1 MHTTIAASSANRW
14 KTPRFYE
21 YLLVAHPDA
30 AVNNKIC
37 REKQNFYNEYGQKV
51 SIKTQPHITVA
62 NFIALEAMEETIIR
76 YIHRICSNRQ
86 SFNVSLNNYSGFPPH
101 TVYLRVQDAQPFKE
115 LANELSVIDSYVRAN
130 GCPPAHLI
138 KTPHLTIARRIPENV
153 YQKALKDYS
162 QKIFHETFLVD
173 ELLLL
178 RRSNQYD
185 ACKTVNVF
193 RLQPHA
199 NNLFN

>member
-1 MHTTIAASSANRW
+1 MHTAIVPPSANRW
-14 KTPRFYE
+14 QTPQFYE
-21 YLLVAHPDA
+21 YLLVAHPDE
-30 AVNNKIC
+30 AVNNKVWQ
-37 REKQNFYNEYGQKV
+37 EKQNFYNEYGQKI
-51 SIKTQPHITVA
+51 SIKTQPHITIA
-62 NFIALEAMEETIIR
+62 NFLALEAMEETIIR
-76 YIHRICSNRQ
+76 YVHRICSTRQ
-86 SFNVSLNNYSGFPPH
+86 SFDVSLNNFSGFPPH

-138 KTPHLTIARRIPENV
+138 KTPHLTIARRLAGDV
-153 YQKALKDYS
+153 YQKALMDYS

-193 RLQPHA
+193 RLQPRS